1 MKEDCLKQQSLEDK
15 EVLVRVVKGDWKSLK
30 TLFLSEPMTIQNAMV
45 LIKKLVQSLPLRGE
59 GTELVKFVED
69 KGTDFDYMSCGGWL
83 IFTHKETIPW

>member
-1 MKEDCLKQQSLEDK
+1 MKKDCLKQQSLEDK

-45 LIKKLVQSLPLRGE
+45 LIKELAQSLPLRGE
-59 GTELVKFVED
+59 GTELIKFVED

-83 IFTHKETIPW
+83 IFTHKEIVPW